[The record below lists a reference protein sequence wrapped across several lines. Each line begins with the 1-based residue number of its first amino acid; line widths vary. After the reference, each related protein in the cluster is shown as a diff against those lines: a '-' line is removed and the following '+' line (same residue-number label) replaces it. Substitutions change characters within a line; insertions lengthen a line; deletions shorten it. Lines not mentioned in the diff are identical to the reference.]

1 MSKNAVLTDEND
13 EQLLPITTS
22 ENVFVSADMTLKQYL
37 DQLSSGGSAYILPA
51 ASATQLGGVK
61 VGEGLA
67 IAEDGTLSCVLNGM
81 SHEQIYLGGDI
92 HAYVRVS

>member
-1 MSKNAVLTDEND
+1 MSQNVVLTDEND
-13 EQLLPITTS
+13 EQLMPVTTS
-22 ENVFVSADMTLKQYL
+22 ENVFVSADKNLKQYL
-37 DQLSSGGSAYILPA
+37 NELASGGSAYILPA

-67 IAEDGTLSCVLNGM
+67 MAEDGTLSCVLNGM

>member
-1 MSKNAVLTDEND
+1 MSKNTVLTDEND
-13 EQLLPITTS
+13 EQLMPITTS

-37 DQLSSGGSAYILPA
+37 NELAGGGSAYILQA

-81 SHEQIYLGGDI
+81 SHKQVYLGGDI
-92 HAYVRVS
+92 QSYVKV